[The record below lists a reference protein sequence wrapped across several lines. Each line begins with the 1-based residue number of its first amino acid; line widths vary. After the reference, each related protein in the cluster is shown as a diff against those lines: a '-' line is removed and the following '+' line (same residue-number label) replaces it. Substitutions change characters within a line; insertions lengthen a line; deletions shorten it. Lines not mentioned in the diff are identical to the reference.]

1 MFFYEFHICV
11 IICSLLLDLFIKP
24 CYFEQFFRIVFAQ
37 SAYLFVQ
44 DLHLVFLSILYDF
57 YSLRLTMLHLD
68 IQTIYASRMLILEIL
83 QVFLQ
88 KLDLIF
94 QLLFFIFANIHY
106 SLELSFKLCNAI
118 AAFSVFLFHYF
129 ELFAIGLY
137 RWR

>member
-1 MFFYEFHICV
+1 LFFYEFHICV
-11 IICSLLLDLFIKP
+11 IISSLFLGLFIKS
-24 CYFEQFFRIVFAQ
+24 CYFEQFFRIVFTQ

-68 IQTIYASRMLILEIL
+68 IQTINASRMLILEIL
-83 QVFLQ
+83 QIFLQ

-94 QLLFFIFANIHY
+94 QLLFFNFANIHY
-106 SLELSFKLCNAI
+106 SLELSFKLRNAI
-118 AAFSVFLFHYF
+118 AAFSVSLLHYF

-137 RWR
+137 R